1 MRNFRNA
8 AIAGAT
14 ALALTFGG
22 TAVAGAETVEAPAA
36 ADQTVDN
43 QSASEQNK
51 GGDKQRSLSTRIF
64 ESIGGNHSDE
74 DTYMVNGRDLF
85 GSSKN
90 WDNVGTP
97 AKVLYGLTVALG
109 AVAAFGL
116 ILAPLDNFIKY
127 GPFAQ

>member
-1 MRNFRNA
+1 MRTFRNA
-8 AIAGAT
+8 ALAGAT

-22 TAVAGAETVEAPAA
+22 TAVAGAEE
-36 ADQTVDN
+36 N
-43 QSASEQNK
+43 QPVTGQETQGESGSEQNL
-51 GGDKQRSLSTRIF
+51 GGDKPRSSSTRAF
-64 ESIGGNHSDE
+64 ALIGGDHSDR

-85 GSSKN
+85 GLTKE

-109 AVAAFGL
+109 SVAAFGL

>member
-1 MRNFRNA
+1 MRTFRNA
-8 AIAGAT
+8 ALAGAT

-22 TAVAGAETVEAPAA
+22 TAVAGAEQPVG
-36 ADQTVDN
+36 N
-43 QSASEQNK
+43 QSASEQNQGGEK
-51 GGDKQRSLSTRIF
+51 SRSSSTRAFEIIGGD
-64 ESIGGNHSDE
+64 HSNP

-85 GSSKN
+85 GLTKD

>member
-1 MRNFRNA
+1 MRTFRNA
-8 AIAGAT
+8 ALASAT

-22 TAVAGAETVEAPAA
+22 TAVAGAEEPAPN
-36 ADQTVDN
+36 QTP
-43 QSASEQNK
+43 SEQNQVGDK
-51 GGDKQRSLSTRIF
+51 PRSSSTRAFEFIGGDH
-64 ESIGGNHSDE
+64 NDP

-109 AVAAFGL
+109 AVAAFGV

>member
-8 AIAGAT
+8 ALAGAT

-22 TAVAGAETVEAPAA
+22 TAVAGAEEPAR
-36 ADQTVDN
+36 DP
-43 QSASEQNK
+43 SASEQNL
-51 GGDKQRSLSTRIF
+51 GGDKSRSSSTGFF
-64 ESIGGNHSDE
+64 EFIGGDHNDP
-74 DTYMVNGRDLF
+74 DTYMVNGRDLL

-90 WDNVGTP
+90 WDEVGTP

-109 AVAAFGL
+109 AVAAFGV